1 MRVVIISHGFPPVI
15 GGVERLLATL
25 VPFLQKSGL
34 EVFILT
40 RRVPNTPDF
49 ELYNGVPVNRLPVP
63 GPKPLAS
70 LIFTLT
76 ALPIIKKIQPDLI
89 HAHEFISPATTAL
102 LAYYLFRIPF
112 ILMPHLSG
120 KLGDVLKI
128 QRKFLG
134 KLRLKYLKTHAAA
147 FICISKEIDA
157 ELSSIGVSTE
167 RKVFIRNGVDTQHFS
182 GETDTQKR
190 NLRLALGYPE
200 NSKIVIFVAR
210 LVPEKNPDALVKIW
224 PEILKNHVEAH
235 LLILGSGSL
244 EPILLQM
251 AGKQV
256 HVLGGQEDVASF
268 LKIADIF
275 VLPSDT
281 EGLPISL
288 LEAMSSQLACLAT
301 RVGGIPELIVD
312 RTNGILIDSAE
323 PEVIIAALNQLLDDP
338 ELRIVLGQN
347 ARQTIVKNYS
357 IETIAAQMKAL
368 YDRILENG
376 GRL

>member
-1 MRVVIISHGFPPVI
+1 
-15 GGVERLLATL
+15 
-25 VPFLQKSGL
+25 
-34 EVFILT
+34 
-40 RRVPNTPDF
+40 
-49 ELYNGVPVNRLPVP
+49 
-63 GPKPLAS
+63 
-70 LIFTLT
+70 
-76 ALPIIKKIQPDLI
+76 
-89 HAHEFISPATTAL
+89 
-102 LAYYLFRIPF
+102 
-112 ILMPHLSG
+112 
-120 KLGDVLKI
+120 
-128 QRKFLG
+128 
-134 KLRLKYLKTHAAA
+134 
-147 FICISKEIDA
+147 
-157 ELSSIGVSTE
+157 
-167 RKVFIRNGVDTQHFS
+167 
-182 GETDTQKR
+182 
-190 NLRLALGYPE
+190 
-200 NSKIVIFVAR
+200 
-210 LVPEKNPDALVKIW
+210 
-224 PEILKNHVEAH
+224 

-301 RVGGIPELIVD
+301 RVGGIPELIDD

-323 PEVIIAALNQLLDDP
+323 PGVIIAALNQLLDDP

-357 IETIAAQMKAL
+357 IESIAAQMKAL